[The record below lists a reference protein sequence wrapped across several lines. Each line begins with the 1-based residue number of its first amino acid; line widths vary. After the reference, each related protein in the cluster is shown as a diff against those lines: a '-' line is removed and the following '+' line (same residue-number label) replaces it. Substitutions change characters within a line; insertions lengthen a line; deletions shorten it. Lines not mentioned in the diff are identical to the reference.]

1 MAKQALSWKRAGAI
15 GWRDLKSAPAK
26 FGFVVLSVAVGVAAL
41 VGVRG
46 FSESFRRTLSLEA
59 RSLMAGD
66 LSARIF
72 HQPTG
77 DETRKI
83 AGIEK
88 QGAGGIR
95 LTWVTEAVSMAS
107 VAPDPVPLLV
117 SLKAVDPDEYPYYGT
132 AELEPAIGLKQALDG
147 DSAVVAEEFLIR
159 LNARVGQTLRLGG
172 RSFRISAMLKQE
184 PDRISA
190 GAGWGPRVMISQAA
204 LARTGL
210 LAPGSRVSER
220 LLVKLPEKLAAGV
233 SIGAEAEAVRKQ
245 VEEALPDAQVMD
257 FKEGNPGLSQGLDNA
272 TAILS
277 LICLVAMVLGAI
289 GVAMAMHAHLEQRMD
304 MLAIL
309 KAVGAGS
316 GDLLRIFLLQTLG
329 LGLAGGL
336 LGVAAG
342 LGVMAV
348 LPAVFG
354 KLLPVEAQLEFP
366 WRSVAAGLGTGLLTT
381 LLFCLPPLLD
391 VRNVRPVL
399 VLRRLV
405 EQGPGGNVEEWIER
419 PLISRILERL
429 SPTFLLRIISGVYA
443 WSVSWAVPLLWFSLP
458 KFALRALAQIV
469 RWLKVMRAHVDA
481 WLAGW
486 WARRLQL
493 GISVLVVVALGGIA
507 WALSDS
513 VTVGWRF
520 ALYFAIALVVLLVL
534 AAVSLRTL
542 RFLLDRVRLRLP
554 SSLRHGLANLYR
566 PGNQSAAVLAALGTG
581 VMLILAVFLMQAALL
596 RDIRETASP
605 KLPNIFL
612 VDVTTDEVAGVKD
625 FFQHQAGVSQALDL
639 MPVVTGRFI
648 SLNGKPVEQMKEQH
662 FPRRML
668 ESAELSW
675 ADAAPAGDK
684 LTQGKWWTD
693 AEAAELA
700 MGEGVALR
708 LHLGVG
714 SVVELEVGE
723 SVRKLKV
730 AAIYRADGNHLG
742 ARIQFVLPSGQLKDQ
757 QATWYGGAHIDPKQV
772 AGMERA
778 LFAAFPTVTVI
789 NLADV
794 LERIESVINQITFVV
809 RFLAGFSIFAG
820 LAILASSIASTRFRR
835 MQEAVVLKTLGATR
849 MRIVRTFS
857 VEFSVLGLL
866 AGSVGVVFA
875 NLLTRV
881 LLRKLEV
888 GFHIEWLA
896 TLIALVGTAVLATAT
911 GWIASYRILGLRP
924 LEVLR
929 EE

>member
-1 MAKQALSWKRAGAI
+1 MAKRALSWKRAGAI
-15 GWRDLKSAPAK
+15 GWRDLKSAPGK
-26 FGFVVLSVAVGVAAL
+26 FGFVVLSVAIGVAAL

-46 FSESFRRTLSLEA
+46 FSDSFRRTLSTEA

-72 HQPTG
+72 RQPTVEEKG
-77 DETRKI
+77 KVM
-83 AGIEK
+83 AQAQQGGK
-88 QGAGGIR
+88 QGGR
-95 LTWVTEAVSMAS
+95 ETWVTETVSMAS
-107 VAPDPVPLLV
+107 VPPDPVPILV
-117 SLKAVDPDEYPYYGT
+117 SLKAVDAGEYPYYGK
-132 AELEPAIGLKQALDG
+132 AVLEPAMTLQQALEG

-159 LNARVGQTLRLGG
+159 LKGEVGQTLRLGG
-172 RSFRISAMLKQE
+172 RNFKIAAVLKQE

-190 GAGWGPRVMISQAA
+190 GAGLGPRVMISRAA

-210 LAPGSRVSER
+210 LAPGSRASER
-220 LLVKLPEKLAAGV
+220 LLMKLPANAD
-233 SIGAEAEAVRKQ
+233 AVALRKQ
-245 VEEALPDAQVMD
+245 VEAALPDAQVMD
-257 FKEGNPGLSQGLDNA
+257 FREGNPALSQGLDNS

-342 LGVMAV
+342 VGVMAA

-354 KLLPVEAQLEFP
+354 NLLPVHATLEFP
-366 WRSVAAGLGTGLLTT
+366 WRSIAAGLGTGLLTT
-381 LLFCLPPLLD
+381 VLFCLPPLLD
-391 VRNVRPVL
+391 VRAVRPVL

-405 EQGPGGNVEEWIER
+405 EQGPE
-419 PLISRILERL
+419 
-429 SPTFLLRIISGVYA
+429 GVA
-443 WSVSWAVPLLWFSLP
+443 GWF
-458 KFALRALAQIV
+458 
-469 RWLKVMRAHVDA
+469 
-481 WLAGW
+481 AGW

-493 GISVLVVVALGGIA
+493 GLSLVVVLALGGIA

-513 VTVGWRF
+513 AKVGTWF
-520 ALYFAIALVVLLVL
+520 AVIFAAALIVLLVL
-534 AAVSLRTL
+534 AAVALRTL
-542 RFLLDRVRLRLP
+542 RFLLNRVRLRLP
-554 SSLRHGLANLYR
+554 SFLRHGLANLYR

-581 VMLILAVFLMQAALL
+581 VMLILAVYLMQATLL
-596 RDIRETASP
+596 RDLRETASP

-612 VDVTTDEVAGVKD
+612 VDVTGDEVAGVKE
-625 FFQHQAGVSQALDL
+625 FFHHQPGVNQELDL
-639 MPVVTGRFI
+639 MPVVQGRFI
-648 SLNGKPVEQMKEQH
+648 TLNGKPLEQLKGEH

-668 ESAELSW
+668 ENAELSW
-675 ADAAPAGDK
+675 ADTPPAGDK
-684 LTQGKWWTD
+684 VTQGKWWTN
-693 AEAAELA
+693 AGAAELA
-700 MGEGVALR
+700 IGQGVAQR

-714 SVVELEVGE
+714 SGVELKVGGT
-723 SVRKLKV
+723 VRALKI
-730 AAIYRADGNHLG
+730 AAVYRADGQHLG
-742 ARIQFVLPSGQLKDQ
+742 ARVPFMLPSGLLKDEP
-757 QATWYGGAHIDPKQV
+757 ATWYGGAHIDPKQV
-772 AGMERA
+772 ANMERA
-778 LFAAFPTVTVI
+778 LFAAYPTITVI

-794 LERIESVINQITFVV
+794 LDRIESVVDQITFVV

-820 LAILASSIASTRFRR
+820 LTILASSIASTRFRR
-835 MQEAVVLKTLGATR
+835 MREAVVLKTLGATR

-866 AGSVGVVFA
+866 AGSVGVIFA
-875 NLLTRV
+875 NVLTRV

-888 GFHIEWLA
+888 GFHIEWAA